1 MMKRMYI
8 SFAIIAIASLLHSCD
23 QLLQLESQTSVTNNY
38 LYSSKDGL
46 QRAIAGLYV
55 NERDRVVDDSDESTI
70 IYLLQTFDFST
81 DILLFRAG
89 NCASVARLNT
99 LTPDVDVVEDFWKHH
114 YALIGRANEII
125 DAAKRLGL
133 EDKEIKTIYGEAS
146 MVRARSYFE
155 LWKRFERIYLN
166 TEPTTAD
173 NLDREYKPATD
184 AEVFLLVKT
193 DLDEAIKSLEWE
205 LPVYDGKSMYGRYTK
220 AAACHVRAQ
229 VAMWEKDWDTA
240 ISCCEEIFT
249 NGSAYYALEKTASK
263 VFSSEDL
270 RSKEVLFAY
279 QFSKNTGGGGVVSG
293 TNLKGHPISVYVTS
307 QYRSMAGCMCESKYG
322 GYGFGRNYPNAYLLS
337 LYGPKDNRFNELF
350 VHNFYYNDP
359 AGDKYGQMILPEDAG
374 ANYCQRLHPMSVK
387 HADYWTNEDLPT
399 RQSSFKD
406 LIVYRLAET
415 YLMCA
420 EAYFHR
426 DGGTSSKAIE
436 YFNKTYRR
444 AGNPAFS
451 GELTLDDLLD
461 EYARE
466 LHFEGVRWPLL
477 KRLGLLGERCRLHA
491 GESRAEN
498 PYLDQDYTHAR
509 VNFVEG
515 KHERWP
521 IPSNQL
527 LLMGTEYGQNEG
539 WN

>member
-1 MMKRMYI
+1 MKRILI
-8 SFAIIAIASLLHSCD
+8 SLAAVLAASLFHSCD
-23 QLLQLESQTSVTNNY
+23 SLLKLESETSVTNNY
-38 LYSSKDGL
+38 LYTSKDGL

-55 NERDRVVDDSDESTI
+55 NERDMVANDSDESTI

-99 LTPDVDVVEDFWKHH
+99 LNADSDVVEDFWKHH
-114 YALIGRANEII
+114 YTLIGKANEII
-125 DAAKRLGL
+125 EAAKNLGL
-133 EDKEIKTIYGEAS
+133 DDPEIKTIYGEAC
-146 MVRARSYFE
+146 MIRGRSFFE

-166 TEPTTAD
+166 TEPTTES
-173 NLDREYKPATD
+173 NLDRTYSPATKE
-184 AEVFLLVKT
+184 EVFLRVKT
-193 DLDEAIKSLEWE
+193 DLDEAVSALGWSL
-205 LPVYDGKSMYGRYTK
+205 PSYGGKPMYGRYTK
-220 AAACHVRAQ
+220 AAANHVRAQ
-229 VAMWEKDWDTA
+229 VAMWEKDWDKA

-249 NGSAYYALEKTASK
+249 KGSSHYSMEPSAAK
-263 VFSSEDL
+263 VFASEDL

-279 QFSKNTGGGGVVSG
+279 QFSKNVGGGGVVSG

-307 QYRSMAGCMCESKYG
+307 QYRSMAGCVCESKWG

-337 LYGPKDNRFNELF
+337 LFGPQDKRFNELF
-350 VHNFYYNDP
+350 VHDFYYNDP
-359 AGDKYGQMILPEDAG
+359 AGEKYGQKILPEDAG
-374 ANYCQRLHPMSVK
+374 ANYCQRIHPMSVK

-420 EAYFHR
+420 EAYFHKE
-426 DGGTSSKAIE
+426 GGTSSKALE
-436 YFNKTYRR
+436 YFNKTYKR
-444 AGNPAFS
+444 AGNPVFT
-451 GELTLDDLLD
+451 GELTLDEILD

-477 KRLGLLGERCRLHA
+477 KRLGMLGERCRLYS

-498 PYLDQDYTHAR
+498 PYLDQDYTQAR
-509 VNFVEG
+509 VNFVIG
-515 KHERWP
+515 KHEVWP

-527 LLMGTEYGQNEG
+527 LLMGADYGQNKE